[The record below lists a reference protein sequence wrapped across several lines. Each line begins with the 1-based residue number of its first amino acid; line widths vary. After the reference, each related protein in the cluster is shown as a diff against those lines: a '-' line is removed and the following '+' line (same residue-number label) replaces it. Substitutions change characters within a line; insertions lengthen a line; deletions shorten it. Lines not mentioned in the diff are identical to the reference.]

1 MNNMKFETICL
12 YPGQIV
18 TVATET
24 FHRRVLAVTL
34 DDTDKPKYQ
43 NCLDC
48 ALKHTNLCKVIYC
61 GTNHLTPIDLWQI
74 SK

>member
-18 TVATET
+18 TVATDNGIK
-24 FHRRVLAVTL
+24 RVLTVTL
-34 DDTDKPKYQ
+34 DDLSKPKYK
-43 NCLDC
+43 NCGDC
-48 ALKHTNLCKVIYC
+48 ALKLTELCKAVNC
-61 GTNHLTPIDLWQI
+61 GDNHLTPIDLWQI